1 MFSYFSAISFLIS
14 FRISVFNIWIYR
26 METILVTGGAGYIG
40 SHTVVELQAAG
51 YGVVIVDNL
60 VNSNSA
66 VLQRI
71 EVISGKAPV
80 FVQADVRDAQAL
92 GAVFAQHKIDAV
104 IHFAGLKA
112 VGESVEQPLRYYD
125 NNVRGTMALC
135 QAMADAGVFKLVFS
149 SSATVYGPDAPVPYE
164 ESMPLG
170 QPSSPYGASKAM
182 AERVL
187 ADLCVSDSRWA
198 VAALRYFNPIGAH
211 VSGLIGEDPLGIPN
225 NLMPFISRVAVGKLA
240 ELSIFGGDYD
250 TPDGTCLRDYLH
262 VVDLAAGHCQSLLSL
277 KTSGLHA
284 FNLGAGKGVSVLDM
298 VNAFEAVTGQEV
310 PYKIAPRRSGDLPAF
325 WANADKAKRELN
337 WVAASTLEQMMADTW
352 RWQSSN
358 PDGYGG

>member
-1 MFSYFSAISFLIS
+1 
-14 FRISVFNIWIYR
+14 

-51 YGVVIVDNL
+51 YGVVILDNL
-60 VNSNSA
+60 VNSNPA
-66 VLQRI
+66 VISRI
-71 EVISGKAPV
+71 EKISGFAPE
-80 FVQADVRDAQAL
+80 FVQADIRDVEAL
-92 GAVFAQHKIDAV
+92 AAVFARYKIDAV

-135 QAMADAGVFKLVFS
+135 QAMTDAGVFKLVFS

-187 ADLCVSDSRWA
+187 ADLCASDPRWA

-211 VSGLIGEDPLGIPN
+211 ASGLIGEGPLGIPN

-240 ELSIFGGDYD
+240 ELSIFGGDYE

-262 VVDLAAGHCQSLLSL
+262 VVDLAAGHCQSLLAL
-277 KTSGLHA
+277 QKPGLHA
-284 FNLGAGKGVSVLDM
+284 FNLGAGKGVSVLEM
-298 VNAFEAVTGQEV
+298 VEAFESVTGQAV

-325 WANADKAKRELN
+325 WANADKAERELN
-337 WVAASTLEQMMADTW
+337 WIAGSSLEQMMADTW
-352 RWQSSN
+352 RWQSGN
-358 PDGYGG
+358 PDGYGQGSD